1 MNRRPNLVL
10 LLLLSPLL
18 VLILG
23 STAYLAYQVRPAAQL
38 DALEAAGRAAAQAV
52 PPAPAEPVLVAH
64 KEKVVRGRTLAE
76 ILSGFDFSDA
86 EVERLMADVAPVY
99 NIARIKT
106 GHEIRFFVDPSLRV
120 ERLEYDIDDSTFLSV
135 RRAGEG
141 FAAEIKPF
149 PYEVRTGLVWGTIED
164 TPIAAF
170 NKAGEGAT
178 LAMDFAEIF
187 AWDVDFY
194 LDTRRGDT
202 FALIVQKKYLD
213 GRFTG
218 YGDVLAAEYVNAGRL
233 FRAVRYT
240 YPDTGK
246 SDFFNADGGSMRKEF
261 MKSPLKYSHI
271 SSRFTASRFHPI
283 LKVYTSHFAV
293 DYAAA
298 VGTPVKATAP
308 GTILFANWDGGA
320 GRMIRIRHKG
330 GYETMYLHLSG
341 FAQGIRPGVQVE
353 GGDIIGYVGATGE
366 ATGPHLDYRITFHG
380 SYINPLGYRFK
391 SADPVRPEYLGDF
404 KSKARSF
411 LDALDLPWIQL
422 RVFLAAA

>member
-1 MNRRPNLVL
+1 MSRKPKLV

-23 STAYLAYQVRPAAQL
+23 STAYLAYQVRPAAKL
-38 DALEAAGRAAAQAV
+38 DALEAVGRAAAEAV
-52 PPAPAEPVLVAH
+52 PPAPSAPVLVAH
-64 KEKVVRGRTLAE
+64 KERVVRGRTLAE
-76 ILSGFDFSDA
+76 ILYGFDFSDA
-86 EVERLMADVAPVY
+86 EIERLKTDVAPVY
-99 NIARIKT
+99 NIARIAT
-106 GHEIRFFVDPSLRV
+106 GHEIRLFVDTALRV
-120 ERLEYDIDDSTFLSV
+120 ERLEYDINEKDYLSI

-141 FAAEIKPF
+141 FVAEVKPF
-149 PYEVRTGLVWGTIED
+149 PYEIRTGLVWGTIED

-170 NKAGEGAT
+170 NKAGEAAT

-194 LDTRRGDT
+194 LDTRKGDT
-202 FALIVQKKYLD
+202 FALIVQKKFLD
-213 GRFTG
+213 GRFMG
-218 YGDVLAAEYVNAGRL
+218 YGDVLAAEYVNAGKL
-233 FRAVRYT
+233 FRAIRYT

-246 SDFFNADGGSMRKEF
+246 SDFFNAEGGSMRKEF

-308 GTILFANWDGGA
+308 GTVLFANWDGGA
-320 GRMIRIRHKG
+320 GRMIRLRHKG

-341 FAQGIRPGVQVE
+341 FAQGVRTGAQVE
-353 GGDIIGYVGATGE
+353 GGQVIGYVGATGE

-391 SADPVRPEYLGDF
+391 SADPVRAEYLNDF
-404 KSKARSF
+404 RSKARTF
-411 LDALDLPWIQL
+411 LDVLAVPWLQL
-422 RVFLAAA
+422 RFFLAAA

>member
-1 MNRRPNLVL
+1 MSRKPTLVI
-10 LLLLSPLL
+10 LLLSPLL
-18 VLILG
+18 ALILG
-23 STAYLAYQVRPAAQL
+23 STAYLAYQVRPGVRL
-38 DALEAAGRAAAQAV
+38 EALEAAGRLAAQAAR
-52 PPAPAEPVLVAH
+52 PPSAEPVLVAH

-76 ILSGFDFSDA
+76 ILYGFDFSDA
-86 EVERLMADVAPVY
+86 EIERLKTDVAPVY

-106 GHEIRFFVDPSLRV
+106 GQEMRFFVDPGLRV
-120 ERLEYDIDDSTFLSV
+120 QRLEYDIDDNAFLSV

-149 PYEVRTGLVWGTIED
+149 PYEIRTGIVWGTIED

-213 GRFTG
+213 GRFVG
-218 YGDVLAAEYVNAGRL
+218 YGEVLAAEYVNAGKL

-246 SDFFNADGGSMRKEF
+246 SDFFNAEGGSMRKEF

-308 GTILFANWDGGA
+308 GTVLFANWDGGA
-320 GRMIRIRHKG
+320 GRMIRVRHKG

-353 GGDIIGYVGATGE
+353 GGEVIGYVGATGE

-391 SADPVRPEYLGDF
+391 SADPVRTEYLGDF
-404 KSKARSF
+404 RSKARAF
-411 LDALDLPWIQL
+411 LDALDLPLLQL
-422 RVFLAAA
+422 RFFLAAA